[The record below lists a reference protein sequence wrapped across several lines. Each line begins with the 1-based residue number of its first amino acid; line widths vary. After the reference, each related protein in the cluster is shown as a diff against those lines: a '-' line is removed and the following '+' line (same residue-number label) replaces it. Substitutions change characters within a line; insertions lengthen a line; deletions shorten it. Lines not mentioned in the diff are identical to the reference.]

1 MSNQEKLQS
10 ILESFF
16 LHRRIG
22 NPVLDYLLLAF
33 IDHCNKT
40 CRISGRNLKLEAED
54 YLEIIDRLN
63 IALDMELFTEEDITK
78 AYEMVHES
86 NKPVC

>member
-1 MSNQEKLQS
+1 M
-10 ILESFF
+10 
-16 LHRRIG
+16 
-22 NPVLDYLLLAF
+22 DYLLLAF
-33 IDHCNKT
+33 IDHCNKN
-40 CRISGRNLKLEAED
+40 CRTSGRNLNLEAED

-78 AYEMVHES
+78 AYEMVNES